1 MSGSFI
7 IDTAGNVEIE
17 GLLFRGTGIT
27 VNNANIIR
35 IEDNVFEPDSPGVVI
50 NSDSQV
56 FISRNDFA
64 ETTAPIQLL
73 GTVRDGSEISNNF
86 ISGMS
91 QGILV
96 QDIAEGGDLTIS
108 ANTIVFDEGHQYP
121 IYVSP
126 DQESTATLTVRGNYF
141 QGEALQEDVVGPTAY
156 VMLASDKISKWIV
169 NIYNNT
175 PYLNE
180 TAPATKTALGWTPM
194 TEDTVPA
201 VYVENETYAL
211 TVIDI

>member
-27 VNNANIIR
+27 ANNANIVR
-35 IEDNVFEPDSPGVVI
+35 VEDNVFEPDSPGVVI

-64 ETTAPIQLL
+64 ETTAPITLN
-73 GTVRDGSEISNNF
+73 GTIKDGSVISNNS

-96 QDIAEGGDLTIS
+96 KNIEDGGELSITG
-108 ANTIVFDEGHQYP
+108 NTFVFDEGHPYP
-121 IYVSP
+121 IYATPNEAVA
-126 DQESTATLTVRGNYF
+126 ATLTINGNYF
-141 QGEALQEDVVGPTAY
+141 QGEAILEDVAGPTAWI
-156 VMLASDKISKWIV
+156 VLASDQMTDWIV
-169 NIYNNT
+169 NVYNNT
-175 PYLNE
+175 PYLDDS
-180 TAPATKTALGWTPM
+180 APSTKTALGWTPM
-194 TEDTVPA
+194 TADTVPA